1 MKYATR
7 FLFVTILL
15 IGGGLALAQ
24 DIEEQE
30 SAADEQNGE
39 PTIMSEELQLEIPEL
54 ESPELIE
61 QPSIPERDP
70 DASEIVD
77 DEVADEALADDLDYQ
92 AEVPDPV
99 EDETF
104 EVVPDPEDPVPAG
117 DQLSFNLLVHPI
129 FTPEQAELVYLPLI
143 AYLNETTAHHFQLQT
158 ARDFHR
164 YWAQIRRGATPDLV
178 LEDAH
183 LAALR
188 IRDFGYTPLVKAD
201 EPGTFSLLT
210 SGMNMDADL
219 IDFVGQPVSSMPAP
233 SLGYLILTSWYD
245 NPMQQPVIESNA
257 SSWLD
262 AVEIVF
268 SMEAEAAIVPHNLV
282 ARYVNME
289 IVRTSEEFPHS
300 TISASPDVP
309 HQVREDIINALT
321 VLHDDPD
328 HFSALHELD
337 IERFVPADAI
347 EYEGLE
353 RWLRQVFTFR

>member
-1 MKYATR
+1 MKTSIQLL
-7 FLFVTILL
+7 FLFAFLM
-15 IGGGLALAQ
+15 GGSWLLAQ
-24 DIEEQE
+24 EAEQDEFLAETQAEEQAE
-30 SAADEQNGE
+30 DVED
-39 PTIMSEELQLEIPEL
+39 LQLDIPEL
-54 ESPELIE
+54 ESPELVDE
-61 QPSIPERDP
+61 PEIPERDL
-70 DASEIVD
+70 SEAETEIAETDRDD
-77 DEVADEALADDLDYQ
+77 DEAFEAVADPA
-92 AEVPDPV
+92 
-99 EDETF
+99 
-104 EVVPDPEDPVPAG
+104 DPVPEG

-143 AYLNETTAHHFQLQT
+143 AYLNEATPHHFQLQT

-164 YWAQIRRGATPDLV
+164 YWAEIRRGAMPDLV

-183 LAALR
+183 LTALR
-188 IRDFGYTPLVKAD
+188 IRDFGYVPLVKAE
-201 EPGTFSLLT
+201 EPATFSLLT

-219 IDFVGQPVSSMPAP
+219 SDFVGRPVSSMPAP
-233 SLGYLILTSWYD
+233 SLGYLVLTSWYD
-245 NPMQQPVIESNA
+245 NPMQQPVIQSNA

-289 IVRTSEEFPHS
+289 NVRTSEEFPHA
-300 TISASPDVP
+300 TISANPDVP
-309 HQVREDIINALT
+309 GHVQRDIVDALT

-328 HFSALHELD
+328 HFQALHELD
-337 IERFVPADAI
+337 IDRFVPADAI